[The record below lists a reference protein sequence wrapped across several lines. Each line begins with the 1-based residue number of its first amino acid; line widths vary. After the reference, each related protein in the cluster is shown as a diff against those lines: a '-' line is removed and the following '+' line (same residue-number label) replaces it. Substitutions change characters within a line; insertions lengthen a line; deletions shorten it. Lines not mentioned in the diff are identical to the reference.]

1 MVKFI
6 RKNVLEKAWTCGASV
21 KIDPYGKKNNQ
32 KQISYIDLGFN
43 INEEIRFLN
52 QVNKRVNGV
61 MIFHFKKEPV
71 HFCLPFVHIKWGK
84 VQ

>member
-1 MVKFI
+1 MWRFGQ
-6 RKNVLEKAWTCGASV
+6 NGPLW
-21 KIDPYGKKNNQ
+21 KKNNQ
-32 KQISYIDLGFN
+32 KQMSYIDLGFN

-71 HFCLPFVHIKWGK
+71 HFCLPFVHIK
-84 VQ
+84 